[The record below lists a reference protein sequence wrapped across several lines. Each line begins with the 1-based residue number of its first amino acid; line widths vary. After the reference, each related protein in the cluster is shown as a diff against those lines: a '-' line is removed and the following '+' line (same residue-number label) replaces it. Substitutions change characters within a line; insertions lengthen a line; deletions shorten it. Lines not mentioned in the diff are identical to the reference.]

1 MVDMV
6 DMVNYVPKKEAFEA
20 EHGCPQGA
28 NLVNFMF
35 FFWEIPSGND

>member
-20 EHGCPQGA
+20 EHGRPQGG

-35 FFWEIPSGND
+35 FLGDTLW